1 MSRPRSGSSAVA
13 DRQERSKLLLP
24 PSLLESYG
32 EGFQFVDNDKEKQP
46 KEQPQNWQQR
56 TKRRLTPKKQLQKTM
71 EVFLDEN
78 VRDGI
83 KALAI
88 INNMPAQDFAE
99 HVLAREVELNDS
111 MVKKGLTYLE
121 EANGNITSAR
131 LKYLE
136 EKANG
141 LDRAGH
147 GF

>member
-32 EGFQFVDNDKEKQP
+32 EGFQFVENNKEK
-46 KEQPQNWQQR
+46 QPQNWQQR

-83 KALAI
+83 KALAV

-111 MVKKGLTYLE
+111 LVKKGLTYLE